1 MLACDLRRAPAQ
13 RSCLAAVAAYRL
25 HSPRSP
31 QAQHALF
38 IYSICSCTA
47 QVAAALAIGLFEPAG
62 GCGPSRA
69 RARAPRALLRTARRS
84 ASAAPAAALWT
95 GGGIVHALSFDDP
108 YLAAALGDGS
118 LAVINVD
125 AAMRGGRGGR
135 PPGAPGGGAA
145 PPARQFPGSGRP
157 AYCVELRDQ
166 WMASGGGAPPAARV
180 LRIDSLMAY
189 RPSSRAGPCT
199 PGAAAAAR
207 HCGLR
212 CRGTRRRETP
222 ASLGRMPSACHGTA
236 HAEPSAVQPS
246 RGAPER
252 ALDAPSCPADP
263 CAKRPSVPPPAPRR
277 ASQPRP

>member
-1 MLACDLRRAPAQ
+1 MRPAACARPAQ
-13 RSCLAAVAAYRL
+13 LPCGCCSMQAPPPSLATSAACSVHIQ
-25 HSPRSP
+25 HS
-31 QAQHALF
+31 
-38 IYSICSCTA
+38 YTA
-47 QVAAALAIGLFEPAG
+47 QVAAALATGLFEPAG

-118 LAVINVD
+118 LAVVNVD
-125 AAMRGGRGGR
+125 AAMRGGRGGG

-236 HAEPSAVQPS
+236 HAEPSAVQPKQGS
-246 RGAPER
+246 
-252 ALDAPSCPADP
+252 S
-263 CAKRPSVPPPAPRR
+263 
-277 ASQPRP
+277 